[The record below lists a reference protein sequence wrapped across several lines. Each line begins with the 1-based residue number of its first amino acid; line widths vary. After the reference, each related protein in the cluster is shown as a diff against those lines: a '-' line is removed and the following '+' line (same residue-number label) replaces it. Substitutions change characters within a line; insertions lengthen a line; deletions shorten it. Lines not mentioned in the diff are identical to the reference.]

1 MAVLNEIR
9 DRIRQVAPQVL
20 AACVVA
26 YFVFHAIQ
34 GDRGLLAYLQ
44 LTQQLEE
51 TEVVAQDLADR
62 RMAWEHKVSL
72 LKPGSLDPDML
83 EERARSVLNYLRDDE
98 VVIYLPEERTRTDA
112 D

>member
-44 LTQQLEE
+44 LTQQLQE
-51 TEVVAQDLADR
+51 TEVVAEELSEKKS
-62 RMAWEHKVSL
+62 AWEHKVSL

-83 EERARSVLNYLRDDE
+83 EERARSVLNYFRDDE
-98 VVIYLPEERTRTDA
+98 VVIYLPKE
-112 D
+112 

>member
-34 GDRGLLAYLQ
+34 GERGLLAYLQ

-51 TEVVAQDLADR
+51 TEAVAEELSEKRND
-62 RMAWEHKVSL
+62 WEHKVSL
-72 LKPGSLDPDML
+72 LKPGSLDRDML
-83 EERARSVLNYLRDDE
+83 EERARKVLNYLREDE
-98 VVIYLPEERTRTDA
+98 VVIYLPRENTGDSVN
-112 D
+112 

>member
-51 TEVVAQDLADR
+51 TQVVAQDLADR
-62 RMAWEHKVSL
+62 RMEWEHKVSL

-98 VVIYLPEERTRTDA
+98 VVIYLPEERTRTDV

>member
-20 AACVVA
+20 AACVVV

-51 TEVVAQDLADR
+51 TEAVAQDLSER
-62 RMAWEHKVSL
+62 RTAWEHKVSL

-98 VVIYLPEERTRTDA
+98 VVIYLPEGRTRTDA
-112 D
+112 N